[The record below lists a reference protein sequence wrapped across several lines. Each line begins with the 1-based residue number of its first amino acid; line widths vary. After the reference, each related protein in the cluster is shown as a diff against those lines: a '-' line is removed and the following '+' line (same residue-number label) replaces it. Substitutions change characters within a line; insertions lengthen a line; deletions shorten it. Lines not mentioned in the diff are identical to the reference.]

1 MRKRSAFTVIEL
13 LIAIVVLT
21 TAGILGYSNI
31 KDLRQINADR
41 QMKMTVNSL
50 HYQLQAFYQTNKFYP
65 QELTTKSL
73 PGTAP
78 DLLVDPSGMD
88 INKPTASV
96 TYNPKDCKASKCT
109 GYSLKAVLYKEA
121 NFIKTNSDPA
131 N

>member
-1 MRKRSAFTVIEL
+1 MRKKSAFTVIEL
-13 LIAIVVLT
+13 LIAIVILT

-50 HYQLQAFYQTNKFYP
+50 HYQLQSFYQINKFYP

-78 DLLVDPSGMD
+78 DLLVDPSGND
-88 INKPTASV
+88 INKPNSSV
-96 TYNPKDCKASKCT
+96 TYSPKDCKANRCNKYT
-109 GYSLKAVLYKEA
+109 LEAILYKEA
-121 NFIKTNSDPA
+121 NFIKTNADPA